1 MKSYERIISIES
13 VTYNIRFL
21 QIFYAI
27 KYGAFFFKL
36 FSVLIPILIV
46 NSIAS
51 IAFGFYIA
59 YSYIN
64 ITYKFYDSKYVKE
77 SVSVLDFLVLCVITD
92 LLNQDK
98 WQSYVYL
105 ILFNTCVAY
114 FSYLITNGFVLS
126 VRQEKEE
133 ELNNSKETVKEL
145 EEKAKKLKENVK
157 ELEEDERNQKERVDE
172 IIEVLK
178 PIVRLTCS
186 GCGETFKNIQAKN
199 RHSCSGKNKD
209 NGLLEAYEN
218 IQKILNN

>member
-1 MKSYERIISIES
+1 MRSYERIISIES

-27 KYGAFFFKL
+27 KYGAFFFTL
-36 FSVLIPILIV
+36 FLKLIPDEIIR
-46 NSIAS
+46 SIAS
-51 IAFGFYIA
+51 VAFGSYIA

-145 EEKAKKLKENVK
+145 KEKAKKLKENVK
-157 ELEEDERNQKERVDE
+157 ELKEVERNQKEKVDE
-172 IIEVLK
+172 IIEVLN
-178 PIVRLTCS
+178 PIVRLTCI

-199 RHSCSGKNKD
+199 RHSCSGNNKD

-218 IQKILNN
+218 IQKILNS